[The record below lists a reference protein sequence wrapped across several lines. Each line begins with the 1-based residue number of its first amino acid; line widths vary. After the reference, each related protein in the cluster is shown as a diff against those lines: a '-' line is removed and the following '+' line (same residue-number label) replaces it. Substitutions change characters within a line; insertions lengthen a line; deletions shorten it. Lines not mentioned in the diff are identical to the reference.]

1 MATTACCRLTGIW
14 SRETGRRLDVGAE
27 SCRICV
33 PWSSY
38 RKVAYPRGEISTS
51 LTSGAPAITPRKE
64 PIPRQT
70 TMTQTA
76 IRAVNKT
83 RINETCAL
91 FSSMEVREIRAF
103 RFLEVDLFP

>member
-14 SRETGRRLDVGAE
+14 SKETGRRLDVGAE

-51 LTSGAPAITPRKE
+51 LTSGCSGDHAPEGADTKADNHDADCD
-64 PIPRQT
+64 QSC
-70 TMTQTA
+70 
-76 IRAVNKT
+76 K
-83 RINETCAL
+83 
-91 FSSMEVREIRAF
+91 
-103 RFLEVDLFP
+103 